1 MSPGR
6 LVLVP
11 TPIGNLGDVTLR
23 ALEVLK
29 AADLIAC
36 EDTRRTRKLL
46 SRYDIHAKL
55 VSYHRDNEA
64 RQAPYLLERVR
75 SGDTVA
81 LASDAGTPGIAD
93 PGERLVAAAL
103 AGGLAVEALPG
114 PSAVITA
121 LVQSGL
127 PAGAFAF
134 LGWVPRTARERSAL
148 IDRLETAEDTSILYE
163 SPKRLAATLVALA
176 AALPDRR
183 AAVARELTKLHEEV
197 LRGTLAELAARVAAA
212 GEVKGE
218 VVLIVGPAEPPAP
231 GKVDEEALAAVA
243 GREAV
248 GESTRDAVRAVA
260 AELGVSRRELYE
272 AVVMARRVRGT

>member
-1 MSPGR
+1 MSAGK

-29 AADLIAC
+29 AADVLAC
-36 EDTRRTRKLL
+36 EDTRHTRKLL
-46 SRYDIHAKL
+46 SRYEIHTKL

-64 RQAPYLLERVR
+64 KQGPYLLERIR

-81 LASDAGTPGIAD
+81 LVSDAGTPGIAD
-93 PGERLVAAAL
+93 PGERLVAAVL
-103 AGGLAVEALPG
+103 ADGLAVEALPG

-127 PAGAFAF
+127 PAGAFSF
-134 LGWVPRTARERSAL
+134 LGWVPRAAKERSAL
-148 IDRLETAEDTSILYE
+148 IGRLETAPDTSILYE
-163 SPKRLAATLVALA
+163 SPKRLAAALATLA
-176 AALPDRR
+176 AALPDRP
-183 AAVARELTKLHEEV
+183 AAIARELTKLHEEV
-197 LRGTLAELAARVAAA
+197 LRGTLGELAVRVAAA

-218 VVLIVGPAEPPAP
+218 IVLMVAPAEPAGP
-231 GKVDEEALAAVA
+231 GVVDAEALAAVA

-260 AELGVSRRELYE
+260 ADLGLSRRTLYE
-272 AVVMARRVRGT
+272 EVMRERRRS

>member
-1 MSPGR
+1 MTPGK

-11 TPIGNLGDVTLR
+11 TPIGNLSDVTLR
-23 ALEVLK
+23 GLDVLR
-29 AADLIAC
+29 AADVIAC
-36 EDTRRTRKLL
+36 EDTRHTRKLL

-64 RQAPYLLERVR
+64 KQAPYLLGRIRAGE
-75 SGDTVA
+75 SVA
-81 LASDAGTPGIAD
+81 LVSDAGTPGIAD

-103 AGGLAVEALPG
+103 ADGLAVEALPG

-127 PAGAFAF
+127 PAGAYAF
-134 LGWVPRTARERSAL
+134 LGWAPRTAKERSAL
-148 IDRLETAEDTSILYE
+148 TARLGTATETSVLYE
-163 SPKRLAATLVALA
+163 SPKRLAATLAALA
-176 AALPDRR
+176 TALPDRP

-197 LRGTLAELAARVAAA
+197 LRGTLGELAVRVAAA
-212 GEVKGE
+212 GEIRGE
-218 VVLIVGPAEPPAP
+218 VVLLVAPAEPPGP
-231 GKVDEEALAAVA
+231 GVVDDKALAAVA

-260 AELGVSRRELYE
+260 ADLGLSRRALYE
-272 AVVMARRVRGT
+272 AVMRGRR